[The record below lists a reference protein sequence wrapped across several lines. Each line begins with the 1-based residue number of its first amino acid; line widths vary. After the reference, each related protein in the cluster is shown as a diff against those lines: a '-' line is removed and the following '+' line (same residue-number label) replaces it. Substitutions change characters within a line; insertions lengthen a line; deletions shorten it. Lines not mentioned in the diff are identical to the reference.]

1 MYRERT
7 KISGALTGHI
17 TRSHASDGVHID
29 TTVFNSDPLNRD
41 YCFDDT
47 GPQQLR
53 TRYFKTE
60 SAKLPPNGFTY
71 SYVNPEGV
79 RSECVNYLPPSMRGI
94 DDIQH
99 IFPTVLD
106 EPGSGGGYAVELLKR
121 TNPSRPSVSLPT
133 FLGESMEDVKK
144 LPETVA
150 EKGANYG
157 TTLGVRFGLLPF
169 VSDVLKMTRLS
180 ESVDK
185 RSAELVR
192 LNNKGGA
199 RVRRVLE
206 DFTATSVASA
216 DFVAGRDPE
225 QSGRVETTTRSRT
238 WGEARWIPDSS
249 FQTVISGGK
258 ANRAEIRRILLGIGT
273 NKNLSGY
280 GKDAWNLI
288 PFSWLTD
295 WFTNFGDLL
304 AANQN
309 DNLSHP
315 ENVCIMRH
323 MITTRTYIGPQGRSI
338 RTLETKMRSYPTYLQ
353 LTWSNP
359 LLSAD
364 QMLILSGL
372 AHRNP
377 RYGKPYAHSGGNST
391 PPGD

>member
-1 MYRERT
+1 
-7 KISGALTGHI
+7 
-17 TRSHASDGVHID
+17 
-29 TTVFNSDPLNRD
+29 
-41 YCFDDT
+41 
-47 GPQQLR
+47 
-53 TRYFKTE
+53 
-60 SAKLPPNGFTY
+60 
-71 SYVNPEGV
+71 
-79 RSECVNYLPPSMRGI
+79 
-94 DDIQH
+94 
-99 IFPTVLD
+99 
-106 EPGSGGGYAVELLKR
+106 
-121 TNPSRPSVSLPT
+121 
-133 FLGESMEDVKK
+133 MEDVKK
-144 LPETVA
+144 LPETIA

-157 TTLGVRFGLLPF
+157 STLGVRFGLLPF

-180 ESVDK
+180 EAVDK
-185 RSAELVR
+185 RSLELVR

-199 RVRRVLE
+199 RVKRTLE
-206 DFTATSVASA
+206 DITTTQMEPA
-216 DFVAGRDPE
+216 DFVAGRDSE
-225 QSGRVETTTRSRT
+225 QSGRVITVTRSRT

-249 FQTVISGGK
+249 FQTVIQGGK
-258 ANRAEIRRILLGIGT
+258 ANRAEIRRILLGIGA

-280 GKDAWNLI
+280 GRDAWNLI

-323 MITTRTYIGPQGRSI
+323 MITSRTYIGPQGKSI
-338 RTLETKMRSYPTYLQ
+338 RTLETKMRSYPEYLQ

-377 RYGKPYAHSGGNST
+377 RYGKPYSQSGGNST
-391 PPGD
+391 PPHD